1 MITAADIHAGS
12 AERDSVCHLLQLGDY
27 RADLGGW
34 TRVDGAHT
42 ILCEVVPCAALDQPD
57 AVLVAQ
63 AESLS
68 QGLAGVRTGTI
79 VHATFWL
86 SRRIDQAISAY
97 QRMGGDGTPIL
108 RTLEQ
113 ARVDLL
119 RGGAEAPL
127 LTFGGARAPF
137 GSRTLRL
144 VMGLTVLPEGDERA
158 TLLDHLVAALSPGR
172 PARRRAEQ
180 VRQALAKRGRD
191 QWLTI
196 SGKLAL
202 IGCQVIPLESAD
214 AIGIARELLYPRS
227 GWKAARDHDDWLP
240 DYLRMPL
247 SEVVTD
253 RAQGT
258 VEADG
263 AVLRCATLRGNPVAT
278 SPGSLSL
285 PHAALGAHS
294 LLDFLDQG
302 FITINAVARDKEA
315 TRFVLQQLLLNVEG
329 GMGMPGRQEEA
340 HAQATRA
347 LGWIESENRR
357 MFDVEMVAVAWDD
370 SPARAEDRIRQLAE
384 RLGEVSARFQVEVHA
399 GPSFIFRALP
409 GGAQPPIAGAQRDI
423 MLCDRQIADLL
434 PVFYRGRGT
443 AEAVS
448 LFHGTGGE
456 PLPFSLW
463 GGASQGFLVAGRTGQ
478 GKTFLCQALLYD
490 ILRAPGSQAIVI
502 DKGDSYLAMTMS
514 FRDQGLYKRLGR
526 GGTRCTINILGGTYD
541 QVAPVALSFLGLL
554 CARPGTEPLGEAH
567 IGFLAR
573 ALERIFAERSSTIA
587 YVRDD
592 DLRQGH
598 SGAVHVARARKRL
611 AAAFVGEGTGKLLA
625 SLARSDSEI
634 RILYR
639 YELIALRVPAPGRP
653 EQVEVVRDIR
663 DRNHIPTEIDAQ
675 LRRAMGFEIISEEGV
690 EGGACVLLHPSPD
703 EAELLRGKGI
713 EAALDRTRCLIEL
726 ASEEDVACCERAR
739 IVFLVGEEVMQRAT
753 ARLQEEVESDPAH
766 AQASPAAKAQA
777 VRRRLKAVGGIEVFR
792 ATYGTA
798 TIQREVTLGDLGRHL
813 EDLALDASDRHAGE
827 LQARLAPYYGT
838 GAYSAFFDG
847 ASNLPLA
854 GAKLT
859 DVELGQLAEQVD
871 EHTFACIFTALIH
884 HLTRYLLDPANRGR
898 RKVLLIEEAWQY
910 LKDNRL
916 QPGCATVVGEA
927 LSALLRTAR
936 KHGVAI
942 GLVTQNVTD
951 LTATAAGPGDPA
963 QPPDPDPAAPERG
976 GARWRG
982 RGAQADA
989 RGGHDALGGAQRA
1002 QALLPG
1008 PAARAGAFAPAVR
1021 DRGPH
1026 PPSGAVLA
1034 VHHPPGG
1041 RHLPRGGDRAHP
1053 AGVGHL
1059 RQRGAPACG
1068 GRVRAAPSPRLPA
1081 MSAAAPTLGGS
1092 AAAAGR
1098 PARWFRHALQ
1108 APPQAVPDNLHGILA
1123 GGARGR
1129 LRALAVAL
1137 RRAAGPVLVLA
1148 SDDAAHGPPP
1158 GIPIRDLDLCGGAA
1172 ARHGGRPWRPWA
1184 AGLAV
1189 VTAAPCDAERT
1200 ALVLASALTEAQA
1213 RQRRGDA
1220 AVRTLVIDSDLLG
1233 GAAQEVGENIARCGR
1248 KANCSGLVLAGSADV
1263 PGWRDHAGFTIAEE
1277 GGRLWLAT
1285 DQDYRIAID
1294 AVVDG
1299 AWLVRAHALLHR
1311 LQRAD

>member
-1 MITAADIHAGS
+1 MITAAAIHAGS
-12 AERDSVCHLLQLGDY
+12 RERDSVCHLLQLGDY

-63 AESLS
+63 AESIS
-68 QGLAGVRTGTI
+68 QGLAGARTGTI

-86 SRRIDQAISAY
+86 SRRIDQALAAY
-97 QRMGGDGTPIL
+97 QRQGGDATPIL

-113 ARVDLL
+113 ARVDLM

-137 GSRTLRL
+137 GTRTLRL
-144 VMGLTVLPEGDERA
+144 IMGLTVLPDGNELA
-158 TLLDHLVAALSPGR
+158 TLLDHMVDALAIGD
-172 PARRRAEQ
+172 PARGRAEG
-180 VRQALAKRGRD
+180 VRAALAKRGRE
-191 QWLTI
+191 QWQTI
-196 SGKLAL
+196 SSKLTL
-202 IGCQVIPLESAD
+202 IGCQVSPLQSGD
-214 AIGIARELLYPRS
+214 AISIARELLYPRT
-227 GWKAARDHDDWLP
+227 GWKAMADRDEWLP

-263 AVLRCATLRGNPVAT
+263 AVLRCATLRGNPATT
-278 SPGSLSL
+278 SPGALSL
-285 PHAALGAHS
+285 PHAALGAHT

-315 TRFVLQQLLLNVEG
+315 TRYVLQQLLLNVEG

-347 LGWIESENRR
+347 LSWIESENRR

-384 RLGEVSARFQVEVHA
+384 RLGEVSARFLPEVHA

-409 GGAQPPIAGAQRDI
+409 GGAQPPLAGAQRDI
-423 MLCDRQIADLL
+423 MLCDRQVADLL

-514 FRDQGLYKRLGR
+514 FREQGLYKRLGR
-526 GGTRCTINILGGTYD
+526 GGTRCTINLLGGTYD
-541 QVAPVALSFLGLL
+541 QVAPMALSFLGLL
-554 CARPGTEPLGEAH
+554 CARPGSQPLGEAEV
-567 IGFLAR
+567 GVLAG
-573 ALERIFAERSSTIA
+573 ALERIFAERSLTAA
-587 YVRDD
+587 YVRLD

-598 SGAVHVARARKRL
+598 GGSVHIAHARKRL
-611 AAAFVGEGTGKLLA
+611 AAAFVAEGAVKLLA
-625 SLARSDSEI
+625 TLARADSEI

-639 YELIALRVPAPGRP
+639 YALITLRVPQPGRP
-653 EQVEVVRDIR
+653 DEVEVIRDIR
-663 DRNHIPTEIDAQ
+663 ERNHIPTEIDAQ
-675 LRRAMGFEIISEEGV
+675 LRRGMGFEIVSEEGAG
-690 EGGACVLLHPSPD
+690 GGACVLLHPSPD
-703 EAELLRGKGI
+703 EEELLRGKGI
-713 EAALDRTRCLIEL
+713 EAALDRSRCLVEL

-739 IVFLVGEEVMQRAT
+739 IVFLVSEAVMLAAA
-753 ARLQEEVESDPAH
+753 ARLREEIARDPAH
-766 AQASPAAKAQA
+766 AQAAPEAIAQA
-777 VRRRLKAVGGIEVFR
+777 VRRRLKAVGGREVFR

-813 EDLALDASDRHAGE
+813 EDLALDAADRHAGQ
-827 LQARLAPYYGT
+827 LRARLAPYYGT

-847 ASNLPLA
+847 ASNLALA
-854 GAKLT
+854 GSKLT
-859 DVELGQLAEQVD
+859 DIELGQLAEQVD

-927 LSALLRTAR
+927 LNGLLRTAR

-951 LTATAAGPGDPA
+951 LTATAAGRDILRSIPIQILLRQSEAALDGAAAALKLTSEEAMMLAGVRSEPG
-963 QPPDPDPAAPERG
+963 RYS
-976 GARWRG
+976 
-982 RGAQADA
+982 
-989 RGGHDALGGAQRA
+989 
-1002 QALLPG
+1002 QALL
-1008 PAARAGAFAPAVR
+1008 RAPE
-1021 DRGPH
+1021 H
-1026 PPSGAVLA
+1026 
-1034 VHHPPGG
+1034 
-1041 RHLPRGGDRAHP
+1041 
-1053 AGVGHL
+1053 
-1059 RQRGAPACG
+1059 
-1068 GRVRAAPSPRLPA
+1068 SPRLFEIAVFIPHPVQYWLCTTRPEDITYREA
-1081 MSAAAPTLGGS
+1081 VIERIQLAAAITDS
-1092 AAAAGR
+1092 
-1098 PARWFRHALQ
+1098 
-1108 APPQAVPDNLHGILA
+1108 
-1123 GGARGR
+1123 
-1129 LRALAVAL
+1129 
-1137 RRAAGPVLVLA
+1137 
-1148 SDDAAHGPPP
+1148 
-1158 GIPIRDLDLCGGAA
+1158 
-1172 ARHGGRPWRPWA
+1172 
-1184 AGLAV
+1184 
-1189 VTAAPCDAERT
+1189 
-1200 ALVLASALTEAQA
+1200 EA
-1213 RQRRGDA
+1213 
-1220 AVRTLVIDSDLLG
+1220 
-1233 GAAQEVGENIARCGR
+1233 
-1248 KANCSGLVLAGSADV
+1248 
-1263 PGWRDHAGFTIAEE
+1263 
-1277 GGRLWLAT
+1277 
-1285 DQDYRIAID
+1285 
-1294 AVVDG
+1294 
-1299 AWLVRAHALLHR
+1299 
-1311 LQRAD
+1311 LQRAVVLCAERHPHGYQP